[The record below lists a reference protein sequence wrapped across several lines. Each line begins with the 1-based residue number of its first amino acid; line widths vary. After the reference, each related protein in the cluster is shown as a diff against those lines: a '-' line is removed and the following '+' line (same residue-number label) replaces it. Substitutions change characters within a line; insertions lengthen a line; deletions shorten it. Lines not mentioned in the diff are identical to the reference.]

1 MKSCKLIIKDEVNL
15 KVEGLPI
22 EVRRKLVNAFK
33 YQDPTAR
40 YRPSYQLGR
49 WDGSVTL
56 FGLGGNGY
64 LNQLPK
70 ILSKSEPEE
79 KPANSLPFDLVL
91 LADFEIEF
99 EGTSL
104 TARIK

>member
-70 ILSKSEPEE
+70 ILSILDSAGYEID
-79 KPANSLPFDLVL
+79 SLEDERIEIDLNFNKVTETY
-91 LADFEIEF
+91 F
-99 EGTSL
+99 
-104 TARIK
+104 